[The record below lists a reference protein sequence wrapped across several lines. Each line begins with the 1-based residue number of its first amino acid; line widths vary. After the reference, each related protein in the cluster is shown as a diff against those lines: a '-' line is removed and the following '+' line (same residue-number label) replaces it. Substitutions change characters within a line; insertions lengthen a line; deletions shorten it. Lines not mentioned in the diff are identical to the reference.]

1 MKVYVYDWCDPE
13 VGRVQLHK
21 NTQSAGDI
29 FHFVNIR
36 GIATKLGEVV
46 PV

>member
-1 MKVYVYDWCDPE
+1 MTGVILKSVE
-13 VGRVQLHK
+13 FNFTK
-21 NTQSAGDI
+21 TQSAGDI